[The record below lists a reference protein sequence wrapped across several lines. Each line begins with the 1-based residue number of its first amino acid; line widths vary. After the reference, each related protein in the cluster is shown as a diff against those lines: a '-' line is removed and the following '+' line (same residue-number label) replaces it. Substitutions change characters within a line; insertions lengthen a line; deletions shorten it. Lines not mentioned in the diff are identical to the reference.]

1 MIVDFSPP
9 DISEEEISAVAEVL
23 RSGWITTG
31 PVTKRFEHEI
41 EAYLGAERCACL
53 ASATAALELSLRMLD
68 IGPGDEVITCAYTFT
83 ASASVIAHVGAKIVM
98 VDCEK
103 DAPFIDMNKIGDAI
117 TERTKAIIPV
127 DIAGIPV
134 DYKRLNAIVEA
145 KKALFKPSGR
155 MQRELGRIA
164 IIADCAHDFGSKLDG
179 ICIPQYADFSC
190 FSFHAVKSLT
200 TAEGG
205 AVCFGSVGSITAE
218 EIYKHFMLL
227 SLHGETKDALT
238 KTKAGSWEYDVP
250 LPGYKANMTDIMA
263 AIGSVQLKRFPG
275 IIARRFE
282 IAKMYENGLKDN
294 PRIILPEYE
303 NERIWAIPYV
313 YFIRIKGASVEE
325 RNEIITKLAEEGIRA
340 NVHFKP
346 LPLMTGYA
354 KMGFEIGDY
363 PNAYD
368 FYHNEI
374 SLPFNTVITDEQ
386 VRFVIETLNRIC

>member
-103 DAPFIDMNKIGDAI
+103 DAPFIDMDKIGDAI

-205 AVCFGSVGSITAE
+205 AVCFGSIGSITAE

-325 RNEIITKLAEEGIRA
+325 RNDIITKLAEEGIRA

>member
-103 DAPFIDMNKIGDAI
+103 DAPFIDMDKLGDAI

-145 KKALFKPSGR
+145 KKPMFKPSGR

-164 IIADCAHDFGSKLDG
+164 IIADCAHDFGSKFDG

-205 AVCFGSVGSITAE
+205 AVCFRSIGSITSE

-282 IAKMYENGLKDN
+282 IAKMYEDGLKDN
-294 PRIILPEYE
+294 PRILLPEYE
-303 NERIWAIPYV
+303 NEHIWAIPYV
-313 YFIRIKGASVEE
+313 YFIRIKDASVEE
-325 RNEIITKLAEEGIRA
+325 RNEIITKLAVEGIRA

-346 LPLMTGYA
+346 LPMMTGYA
-354 KMGFEIGDY
+354 KMGFDIGDY

-386 VRFVIETLNRIC
+386 VRFVIDTLNRIC

>member
-53 ASATAALELSLRMLD
+53 SSATAALELSLRLLGV
-68 IGPGDEVITCAYTFT
+68 GPGDEVITCAYTFT
-83 ASASVIAHVGAKIVM
+83 ASASVIAHVGAKIVL

-103 DAPFIDMNKIGDAI
+103 DSPLIDMDKLEDAI

-134 DYKRLNAIVEA
+134 DYVKLAEIIERKRP
-145 KKALFKPSGR
+145 LFKPAGK
-155 MQRELGRIA
+155 MQRELGRVA
-164 IIADCAHDFGSKLDG
+164 IIADCAHDFGSKFNG
-179 ICIPQYADFSC
+179 RCIPQYSDFSC

-205 AVCFGSVGSITAE
+205 AVCFGAIGSITAE
-218 EIYKHFMLL
+218 EIYKDFMLY

-275 IIARRFE
+275 IVARRFE
-282 IAKMYENGLKDN
+282 IARMYDEGLKAN
-294 PRIILPEYE
+294 PRIILPVYKDEH
-303 NERIWAIPYV
+303 IWAIPYV
-313 YFIRIKGASVEE
+313 YFIRIKDATVEE
-325 RNEIITKLAEEGIRA
+325 RNDIITKLAEAGIRA

-346 LPLMTGYA
+346 LPMMTGYA
-354 KMGFEIGDY
+354 KMGFDIEDY
-363 PNAYD
+363 PNAFD

-386 VRFVIETLNRIC
+386 VRFVIDTLNSLC